1 MNKKQLALLAGAA
14 AITWTG
20 LVVLKVLDIIHDWDK
35 AEEAKLRHEREIE
48 TLQNLDKIREGLDRQ
63 LETAKFW
70 EQVAGDME

>member
-14 AITWTG
+14 AVTWTG

-35 AEEAKLRHEREIE
+35 AEEAKLRHERNVEFM
-48 TLQNLDKIREGLDRQ
+48 QSLDKVREGLDRQ

-70 EQVAGDME
+70 EQVTGPE